1 MAADYNLVPTD
12 QLFAKIEDQ
21 LNSYATNGL
30 LDTGRFF
37 SEVKLIINKLGIAAY
52 DMTEAIVTLENHRAA
67 LPCNFYLLDSAWLC
81 DSNPATTEAIIQ

>member
-37 SEVKLIINKLGIAAY
+37 SEVKLIINKLGIEY
-52 DMTEAIVTLENHRAA
+52 RWEIYEMLKRGMTDHDIIFLIENKMK
-67 LPCNFYLLDSAWLC
+67 
-81 DSNPATTEAIIQ
+81 

>member
-1 MAADYNLVPTD
+1 MAAQYNLVPTD

-21 LNSYATNGL
+21 LNSYTTNGL

-52 DMTEAIVTLENHRAA
+52 DMTEAIVTLENHKAA
-67 LPCNFYLLDSAWLC
+67 LPCNFYLLDS
-81 DSNPATTEAIIQ
+81 